1 MLFVDGGGDRVYI
14 GRNETDGIINA
25 KLQVE
30 SLTSDAAIS
39 VHRASADAAGA
50 GLILSSSRAATLGD
64 DTVVQDDDILG
75 FIEFDGADGTDRN
88 TPGAQI
94 IAKVEGTPGGNDM
107 PTELIFTTTPDG
119 ASSPTDRMF
128 ISSAGRVSLGTSKNT
143 AKLNIIYNG
152 WQEADPLRMY
162 DSYTGNTTNNTLQ
175 MIRNGNQVGSITNT
189 LTAVQFNTSSDYRL
203 KENVDYTWDA
213 TTRLKQLKPVR
224 FNFIIDDTNTLVDG
238 FLAHEAAT
246 VIPEAVN
253 GTHNETEV
261 INNVVLHADGSVNR
275 DYVTEAEW
283 TQGKI
288 DGDYLANTT
297 WAATKTV
304 PKYQA
309 IDQSKLVPLL
319 AKSLQEAITKIET
332 LETKVQALED
342 A

>member
-1 MLFVDGGGDRVYI
+1 MLGTFDTDAALVFNESGADVDFRVESNGNANMLFVDGGGDRVYI
-14 GRNETDGIINA
+14 GRNETDGVINA

-64 DTVVQDDDILG
+64 DTVVQDNDLLG

-94 IAKVEGTPGGNDM
+94 KAQVDGTPGGNDM
-107 PTELIFTTTPDG
+107 PTELIFTTTADG

-152 WQEADPLRMY
+152 WQEAEHRNSSGSQTMILFRDGAIETCGTIGIAPA
-162 DSYTGNTTNNTLQ
+162 NNT
-175 MIRNGNQVGSITNT
+175 VSY
-189 LTAVQFNTSSDYRL
+189 NTSSDYRL

-213 TTRLKQLKPVR
+213 TTRLKQLKPAR
-224 FNFIIDDTNTLVDG
+224 FNFIADADTNLVDG

-246 VIPEAVN
+246 VVPEAVRWH
-253 GTHNETEV
+253 T
-261 INNVVLHADGSVNR
+261 
-275 DYVTEAEW
+275 
-283 TQGKI
+283 
-288 DGDYLANTT
+288 
-297 WAATKTV
+297 
-304 PKYQA
+304 
-309 IDQSKLVPLL
+309 
-319 AKSLQEAITKIET
+319 
-332 LETKVQALED
+332 
-342 A
+342 